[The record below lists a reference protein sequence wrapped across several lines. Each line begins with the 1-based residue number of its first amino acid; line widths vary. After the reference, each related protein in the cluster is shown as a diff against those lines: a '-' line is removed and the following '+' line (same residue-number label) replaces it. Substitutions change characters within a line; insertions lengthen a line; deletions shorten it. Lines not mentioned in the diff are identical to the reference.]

1 MTDEPPAEP
10 APPPAPPLPGPAP
23 APPLRLIYEIEPPRE
38 PSLDKFCRQLE
49 LYRGVVDA
57 VLIPDNHLGRPALS
71 SVALAIEAHRHGVH
85 PIVALNARD
94 RNLLRLRSDL
104 LTLHAFGIDDVLF
117 LFGDHIAEGRT
128 GLTVRR
134 MLADEAPEG
143 MRRGVVAPMDR
154 ALGWRSAADYLFAQL
169 GTEGLAAAHRIR
181 SEGWAKPIYAGT
193 AALASRPLAER
204 LVAAIPGFVLP
215 EGYLAAFDADEEA
228 GFAAA
233 LGWLDDLRAAGI
245 AGAHLVV
252 PARRARFAELL
263 GEWRAGTRG

>member
-1 MTDEPPAEP
+1 MPPEAQ
-10 APPPAPPLPGPAP
+10 AG
-23 APPLRLIYEIEPPRE
+23 LRLIYEIEPPRE

-49 LYRGVVDA
+49 LYGGVVDA

-134 MLADEAPEG
+134 MLADEAPAG
-143 MRRGVVAPMDR
+143 MRRGAVVPMDR

-169 GTEGLAAAHRIR
+169 GTEGLASAHRIR
-181 SEGWAKPIYAGT
+181 AEGWTKPIYAGT
-193 AALASRPLAER
+193 AALASRVLAER
-204 LVAAIPGFVLP
+204 LVGAIPGFVLP

-233 LGWLDDLRAAGI
+233 IGWLDDLQAAGI
-245 AGAHLVV
+245 TGAHLVV

-263 GEWRAGTRG
+263 GAWRSGNRD